1 MPAVSRQRGPE
12 LPEWG
17 AVAFADGGRSLVFVL
32 DDGNGTLWPISLDEW
47 KTHACLVAGGNL
59 TSEEWHRLIT
69 QEQYAAI
76 CPQLPRP

>member
-1 MPAVSRQRGPE
+1 M
-12 LPEWG
+12 
-17 AVAFADGGRSLVFVL
+17 FVL